1 MPRRWVAGSR
11 TVVRGLRGAEASGP
25 NRFGKSLRS
34 GTDRDAHM
42 STQTQSDPEMRETT
56 TVDVK
61 ATGHVRTALD
71 EHRFEFTFEGS
82 TLREFLEAFLAEYDV
97 ADLLLAGTGDASTE
111 GWARVPDLDS
121 LPGRW
126 VDNPEGEQTRPYARV
141 LVNGRFNELLDG
153 FDTELEDGDRV
164 ALVNPFMYCC

>member
-1 MPRRWVAGSR
+1 
-11 TVVRGLRGAEASGP
+11 
-25 NRFGKSLRS
+25 
-34 GTDRDAHM
+34 M
-42 STQTQSDPEMRETT
+42 STRTQRDPGTRAVT

-61 ATGHVRTALD
+61 ATGHVRTALG

-82 TLREFLEAFLAEYDV
+82 TLREFLEAFLAEHDV
-97 ADLLLAGTGDASTE
+97 ADLLIAETEAEGSTR
-111 GWARVPDLDS
+111 GWARSPDVDALA
-121 LPGRW
+121 GRW
-126 VDNPEGEQTRPYARV
+126 VANPEGERTRPYARV

>member
-1 MPRRWVAGSR
+1 MSSQAPR
-11 TVVRGLRGAEASGP
+11 EA
-25 NRFGKSLRS
+25 
-34 GTDRDAHM
+34 
-42 STQTQSDPEMRETT
+42 REEAVTT

-61 ATGHVRTALD
+61 ATGHVRTALGK
-71 EHRFEFTFEGS
+71 HRFEFTFKGS
-82 TLREFLEAFLAEYDV
+82 TLREFLEAFLEEHDV
-97 ADLLLAGTGDASTE
+97 ADLLIAETEAEASTD
-111 GWARVPDLDS
+111 GWARFPDPDA

>member
-1 MPRRWVAGSR
+1 MF
-11 TVVRGLRGAEASGP
+11 GA
-25 NRFGKSLRS
+25 SLRV
-34 GTDRDAHM
+34 GGDTGVA
-42 STQTQSDPEMRETT
+42 MRTRTSRELQDTAATT

-61 ATGHVRTALD
+61 ATGHVRTAPD

-82 TLREFLEAFLAEYDV
+82 TLREFLEAFLEEHDV
-97 ADLLLAGTGDASTE
+97 ADLLVAETEAEASTE
-111 GWARVPDLDS
+111 GWARLPDVDA

-153 FDTELEDGDRV
+153 FDTELDDGDRV
-164 ALVNPFMYCC
+164 TLVNPFMYCC